1 MKYFKH
7 SNLKNHREK
16 HLPEKFNLQK
26 ELTFIKNAVKRDN
39 LSQERFI
46 IYDNSI
52 TNTLKYKKT
61 MMEISNISQV
71 MKWVQNYDDYPTRKF
86 EYPFSFYTTGL
97 DSKMR
102 LLDAGC
108 SIDPFSPFLAN
119 KGFLV
124 FGVDNFKSHD
134 VQWDPEHGLFKG
146 NLRGMDKVKV
156 YNKFL
161 KRRLNISVNYYN
173 EDMCSTHFN
182 NNYFDRIFC
191 ISVLEHLP
199 DYKIKIAFDEW
210 RRILKKNGYVILTM
224 DYIVNGESRFNIGRL
239 LNEVGFILTDKV
251 NIFYINEYHAIVAGL
266 VAKPSKHNISKISK
280 IYRSSNIIRFFIDG
294 LYNRMIK
301 IKRMYINLVNK
312 INPKKNK

>member
-1 MKYFKH
+1 MKYFKYF
-7 SNLKNHREK
+7 NLKNHREK
-16 HLPEKFNLQK
+16 HLPEKLNLKK
-26 ELTFIKNAVKRDN
+26 ELTFIKNAIKRDD
-39 LSQERFI
+39 LPQERFI
-46 IYDNSI
+46 IYNNSI

-71 MKWVQNYDDYPTRKF
+71 MKWILNYDDYPTRKF
-86 EYPFSFYTTGL
+86 EYPYSFYATSL
-97 DSKMR
+97 DSKMK
-102 LLDAGC
+102 LLDVGC
-108 SIDPFSPFLAN
+108 STDPFSPFLAN

-146 NLRGMDKVKV
+146 NLRGMDRMKV

-173 EDMCSTHFN
+173 EDMCSTHFS

-199 DYKIKIAFDEW
+199 DYKIKITFDEW

-224 DYIVNGESRFNIGRL
+224 DYIVNGKPRFNIGKL
-239 LNEVGFILTDKV
+239 LNEVGFILIDKV
-251 NIFYINEYHAIVAGL
+251 NIFYINEYHAIVVGL
-266 VAKPSKHNISKISK
+266 VVKSSKRNISKISK
-280 IYRSSNIIRFFIDG
+280 LYRRSSAIRFSIDR
-294 LYNRMIK
+294 LYNRMIQ
-301 IKRMYINLVNK
+301 IKKMCNK
-312 INPKKNK
+312 FLNRIILKKK